1 MTRGNRLTNEELE
14 EIRERAE
21 RATYGARYHDSDAIF
36 ASYCRMNLPK
46 LLAEVEFR
54 REQQA
59 MLREYNRRYLAN
71 LKQMITENEYLRE
84 GLSSIADGASSA
96 DSPDQLADTAKYY
109 LEGRTD

>member
-21 RATYGARYHDSDAIF
+21 LFEKEPWTVVGYVQHAREDI
-36 ASYCRMNLPK
+36 PK

-59 MLREYNRRYLAN
+59 MLLEYNRRYLAN
-71 LKQMITENEYLRE
+71 LKRMSTEIERLEDRLRDVEILYNECSTEL
-84 GLSSIADGASSA
+84 
-96 DSPDQLADTAKYY
+96 DSFY
-109 LEGRTD
+109 